1 MCPQRSTEF
10 WALTLTLGSKE
21 NDFWTLI
28 LQKSKSFYCQDEENS
43 DHFEL
48 FVYFY
53 DVEVL
58 ADVVDDEDGA
68 TC

>member
-1 MCPQRSTEF
+1 M
-10 WALTLTLGSKE
+10 

-28 LQKSKSFYCQDEENS
+28 LQKSKSFYCQDEENF

-48 FVYFY
+48 FGYFY
-53 DVEVL
+53 DVELL